1 MGVQLSAP
9 PTSGSQVLRVVPDA
23 EPSLEDTLTD
33 LAPRVKAW
41 LCRDLGQIDVDD
53 ALQDSLTEIAKALP
67 KFRGES
73 KLDTYAYRIA
83 MRVALR
89 YHKARKRRRER
100 IEIAPPAADQI
111 DPESRA
117 MSREALRALYRGLD
131 RLAIKRRRAFVLCCI
146 EGLSAPDAAAREGI
160 RPDAMR
166 SRLRHARSDLAT
178 ILSRDAYLRDLLER
192 CQ

>member
-1 MGVQLSAP
+1 MSP
-9 PTSGSQVLRVVPDA
+9 PGSGSHVLRVVPDT
-23 EPSLEDTLTD
+23 ERTLEDTLTE

-41 LCRDLGQIDVDD
+41 LCRDLGQNDVDD

-67 KFRGES
+67 KFRGDS
-73 KLDTYAYRIA
+73 QLDTYVYRIA

-100 IEIAPPAADQI
+100 IEIAPPPADQI

-117 MSREALRALYRGLD
+117 MSREALRGLYRGLD
-131 RLAIKRRRAFVLCCI
+131 KLAIKRRRAFVLCCI
-146 EGLSAPDAAAREGI
+146 EGLSAPEAAAREGV

-166 SRLRHARSDLAT
+166 SRLRHARADLAT
-178 ILSRDAYLRDLLER
+178 ILSRDVYLRELLER